1 MTGRTDTKTARN
13 RTNIVRTARS
23 VKKLIFV
30 EWPELHE
37 RAMKK
42 FEQTKPRWSVTSGA
56 MLF

>member
-1 MTGRTDTKTARN
+1 MSG
-13 RTNIVRTARS
+13 
-23 VKKLIFV
+23 

-42 FEQTKPRWSVTSGA
+42 FDKKKPRQSSTSGA